1 MMALLA
7 TAAGTA
13 TVHETVFEG
22 RMAHARELQ
31 RMGAD
36 ITLLDGSSARIHGET
51 HPCELLPP
59 SASLASPRAPKTAR
73 KRRFGAAQWSCG
85 CGV

>member
-1 MMALLA
+1 MAWQMMALLT
-7 TAAGTA
+7 TAAGSA

-36 ITLLDGSSARIHGET
+36 ITLLDGSSARIHGVSCCLRRP
-51 HPCELLPP
+51 HP
-59 SASLASPRAPKTAR
+59 SL
-73 KRRFGAAQWSCG
+73 
-85 CGV
+85 